1 MHTAHH
7 LVRLA
12 IAALALAALALP
24 AAATP
29 PARKPSHAAHPPAA
43 GPARSEAE
51 PALLRG
57 ETIHPGLHV
66 LWIDE
71 YQTKA
76 LVAEFERY
84 LVVVESPHTEEIA
97 RRILAVASARFP
109 GKPVRYL
116 FHTHHHDHSIGSID
130 PFLDAGATVV
140 TAASNLPE
148 IERRT
153 RDRARLRAQSLVF
166 SDTLTLADDR
176 NALTAYLLRRTSYDV
191 PTPEY
196 ILVHFPAQQTLVSGC
211 LYNKPLGYHE
221 VVNLRKPAL
230 KKFLVDRALAVQT
243 MVPTNTTRASGF
255 EDLTTPAML
264 DETLARGLHPDAVAD
279 QLAARPV
286 AELRK
291 HEAALAAQFRGKVLR
306 PYDLLVC
313 ANTLRFQRKDVER
326 AIVLLEVDA
335 LLFPGSHEPRLLL
348 GEILWESGDRTRAEA
363 ELARA
368 LALAPA
374 GRVRDEVRR
383 EIDEIK
389 ARP

>member
-1 MHTAHH
+1 MHTSRH

-12 IAALALAALALP
+12 VASLALAALTPL

-29 PARKPSHAAHPPAA
+29 PVSKPRPATALPAA
-43 GPARSEAE
+43 GPARPDAV
-51 PALLRG
+51 PLRG
-57 ETIHPGLHV
+57 ESIHPGLHV

-97 RRILAVASARFP
+97 RRILAAASARFP

-116 FHTHHHDHSIGSID
+116 LHTHHHDHSIGSID

-148 IERRT
+148 IEQRT

-166 SDTLTLADDR
+166 SDTLTLADGQ
-176 NALTAYLLRRTSYDV
+176 NALTAYLLRSPAYDV

-196 ILVHFPAQQTLVSGC
+196 ILVHFPAQKTLVSGC

-264 DETLARGLHPDAVAD
+264 DETLAKGLHPDAVAD

-286 AELRK
+286 AGLRK
-291 HEAALAAQFRGKVLR
+291 NKATLAAQFRGKVLR

-313 ANTLRFQRKDVER
+313 ANTLRLKRKDVER

-335 LLFPGSHEPRLLL
+335 LLFPDSHEPPLLL
-348 GEILWESGDRTRAEA
+348 GEILWERGDRKRAEA
-363 ELARA
+363 ELKRA
-368 LALAPA
+368 LKLAPA

-383 EIDEIK
+383 DIDAIK
-389 ARP
+389 AAH